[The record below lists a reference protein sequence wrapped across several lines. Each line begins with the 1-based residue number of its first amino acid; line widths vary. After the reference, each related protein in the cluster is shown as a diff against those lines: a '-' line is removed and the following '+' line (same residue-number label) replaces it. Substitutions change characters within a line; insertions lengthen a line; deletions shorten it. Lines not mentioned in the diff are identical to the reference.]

1 MLETAE
7 RAPAPETGRRR
18 WRERLPRGRAFAIA
32 LACAILL
39 GAGVRAYHVLRWD
52 FPLNDGGLF
61 YQMARDLQ
69 DDGYRLP
76 AETTYNAAHIP
87 FGYPPLGMYV
97 AAGVADVTP
106 LGLLTM
112 FRVLP
117 LLATAAT
124 VGAFALLA
132 RRLLPSRPALLAAT
146 LAFAFVPRS
155 FDWLLM
161 GGGVTRSFGLLFALL
176 ALHEG
181 HRLYTERRL
190 RFAASTAVLSA
201 LTVLSHLETGWFLAF
216 SMGLLFVCF
225 GRSRRALLLSA
236 GAGVAVIALT
246 APWWA
251 TVLADNGLGTFRDAN
266 ASGGSVFSDAGVRGY
281 VFVSLGRFVSTS
293 EPWFPLIGTLG
304 LVGALA
310 ALATGR
316 LFLPA
321 WWALT
326 IVLDPRAFPTF
337 TTVPVAML
345 AGVGVVEVIVPALQ
359 RLRAAPVA
367 VGGNGAHEGRPW
379 TTPTLLRAPATWAL
393 AFFFV
398 YSFTGSLV
406 TKAGLATENDQL
418 RPLSRAERD
427 VMAWIRANTP
437 PDSRFL
443 ILPRSSWET
452 DREAEWFPVLAA
464 RVSVATVQGFE
475 WTPEFDDQV
484 DTFYRAFECGFRTTA
499 CLDDWRVDTGRDFT
513 HIWIPRERGVQ
524 CCTTLLA
531 SLRRDD
537 RFATLYDGPG
547 GTVVVRTDDPRPLPP
562 WPPEAIVVR
571 RYEPPPPP
579 AAIGSAEGSLV
590 STPTGAGR
598 ATRRLPFSATR

>member
-7 RAPAPETGRRR
+7 RAPAPGAGRRR
-18 WRERLPRGRAFAIA
+18 WQQRLPRDRAFAVA
-32 LACAILL
+32 LACAVLL
-39 GAGVRAYHVLRWD
+39 GVGVRAYHVLRWD

-69 DDGYRLP
+69 DNGYRLP
-76 AETTYNAAHIP
+76 PDTTYNGANIP

-97 AAGVADVTP
+97 AAAVADATP
-106 LGLLTM
+106 FGLLTL
-112 FRVLP
+112 FRILP

-132 RRLLPSRPALLAAT
+132 RRLVPSRAALLAAT

-181 HRLYTERRL
+181 HRMFTERRV
-190 RFAASTAVLSA
+190 RFAASTALLSA
-201 LTVLSHLETGWFLAF
+201 LTVLSHLETGWFLAC
-216 SMGLLFVCF
+216 SMALLFLCF
-225 GRSRRALLLSA
+225 GRSRRAMLLA
-236 GAGVAVIALT
+236 AVAGVAVVALT

-251 TVLADNGLGTFRDAN
+251 TVLAHDGLDTFRDAN
-266 ASGGSVFSDAGVRGY
+266 ASGGSAFSDPGVRGY

-304 LVGALA
+304 LLGALA
-310 ALATGR
+310 SLVTRR

-337 TTVPVAML
+337 TTVPVAVL
-345 AGVGVVEVIVPALQ
+345 AGVGIVEVIVPALQ
-359 RLRAAPVA
+359 RLRSAVPAPS
-367 VGGNGAHEGRPW
+367 GNGAHDIGRPAA
-379 TTPTLLRAPATWAL
+379 PAILRAPAGWAL

-406 TKAGLATENDQL
+406 TKPGLATENDQL
-418 RPLSRAERD
+418 RPVSRAERD
-427 VMAWIRANTP
+427 LMAWIRVNTA

-452 DREAEWFPVLAA
+452 DREGEWFPVLAD

-475 WTPEFDDQV
+475 WTPLFNDQV
-484 DTFYRAFECGFRTTA
+484 DTYYRAFECGFRTVT

-513 HIWIPRERGVQ
+513 HIWVPRERGLQ
-524 CCTTLLA
+524 CCSTLLA
-531 SLRRDD
+531 ALRRDS

-547 GTVVVRTDDPRPLPP
+547 GTVFVRTEGPQPLPP
-562 WPPEAIVVR
+562 WPPREIAVR

-579 AAIGSAEGSLV
+579 AAMGSGAGSLV
-590 STPTGAGR
+590 STGTET